1 MILWVIFALMALA
14 VVAGLVLP
22 LLRRSAAA
30 PARADYDLQVY
41 RDQLEDLKR
50 DLDRGVVT
58 ETEERSARLEI
69 ERRLLKVADQR
80 GGAAAASGGRRF
92 GTVLVLAI
100 AVPVSGLW
108 LYLQLGSPDL
118 PSQPLA
124 SRDLSQQRV
133 AGGELP
139 PDMAQIVERLVQR
152 LEEVPEDY
160 RGWTLLGRTYMVTRS
175 YDDAIAAYRRAI
187 ALPEAETDSTAH
199 SALGEALVFVA
210 GGVVTPEAVE
220 SLKRAEARD
229 RRDPSARF
237 YLALAR
243 AQAGDMQSAFEGW
256 LSLARD
262 SRPDAPWMA
271 SLRPR
276 LAQAADELRI
286 DLATVWPEGFETPEP
301 APPGPTSDDVA
312 AAQDMSAEDRME
324 MIRGMVGRLAERL
337 EQEPDDAEGWARLG
351 QSYRVLGEDAKARDA
366 FARVAALRPDSLDA
380 QLNLA
385 HAALVADGEPDGPVP
400 EAALQ
405 AFAKVLALDA
415 ANPDALW
422 FLSVDDAAEGRRE
435 AAIDKLERLLA
446 QLTPDSRE
454 YRAVQQRIETVRAG
468 GQSE

>member
-58 ETEERSARLEI
+58 EAEERSARLEI

-160 RGWTLLGRTYMVTRS
+160 RGWTLLGRTYMVTRR

-199 SALGEALVFVA
+199 SALG
-210 GGVVTPEAVE
+210 
-220 SLKRAEARD
+220 
-229 RRDPSARF
+229 
-237 YLALAR
+237 
-243 AQAGDMQSAFEGW
+243 
-256 LSLARD
+256 
-262 SRPDAPWMA
+262 
-271 SLRPR
+271 
-276 LAQAADELRI
+276 
-286 DLATVWPEGFETPEP
+286 
-301 APPGPTSDDVA
+301 
-312 AAQDMSAEDRME
+312 
-324 MIRGMVGRLAERL
+324 
-337 EQEPDDAEGWARLG
+337 
-351 QSYRVLGEDAKARDA
+351 
-366 FARVAALRPDSLDA
+366 
-380 QLNLA
+380 
-385 HAALVADGEPDGPVP
+385 
-400 EAALQ
+400 
-405 AFAKVLALDA
+405 
-415 ANPDALW
+415 
-422 FLSVDDAAEGRRE
+422 
-435 AAIDKLERLLA
+435 
-446 QLTPDSRE
+446 
-454 YRAVQQRIETVRAG
+454 
-468 GQSE
+468 